1 MTFTPVTLGSGLS
14 GYNYLARTRDV
25 QQALFDQNPLT
36 KREVERAT
44 EGLKNVQTSQ
54 ELMDDRVLLTVAL
67 GAFGLDEDI
76 NNRAFIQRILDSDLE
91 DDRSLANRL
100 SDKRY
105 LAFAESFNF
114 NGAEGPQLP
123 DRRGRDELTLSM
135 EGLKTSDDLLSD
147 RSLLRASLERFG
159 LEDNLQN
166 TYFLKEVLDSDL
178 SDPTSFANSFGDD
191 RLVEFA
197 QAFDFQQKE
206 IERDQSKSRVEEI
219 SKIFSTALP
228 DIETTEDLLAQP
240 ELLEEALSI
249 FGLDDIYTE
258 DFLRDVLNSDLFET
272 GSFANTQ
279 SDERFAAF
287 SAAFNF
293 TTPVRDDVGNVF
305 LDDAGDI
312 VFKTGNIEVFLD
324 EVSSQGDLPASA
336 EDLLANRPLREAT
349 FDLLGIPKTTAAR
362 NLAQRVFDSD
372 PNDPISF
379 AEVFPDPRYS
389 ALSDLFTFE
398 PEETTR
404 TYPEG
409 FVDQVVRNYL
419 DRQFEIRVGDVDP
432 DMRVALS
439 LDRELNQVVRNS
451 PSNDAQWFSIMASPP
466 LRQVFE
472 SAFRLPSGFGSID
485 IDQQLSVL
493 KDRSEQFFGTSEV
506 QDFIV
511 PETMDTLR
519 QNYLVAR
526 STQTFGGSSGAN
538 IASIIL
544 SSF

>member
-1 MTFTPVTLGSGLS
+1 MTFTPVTLGTGLS

-159 LEDNLQN
+159 LQDNLQN

-206 IERDQSKSRVEEI
+206 FERDQSKSRVEEI

-279 SDERFAAF
+279 TDERFAAF

-293 TTPVRDDVGNVF
+293 TTPLRDDVGNVF

-324 EVSSQGDLPASA
+324 EVSSQSDLPASA

-493 KDRSEQFFGTSEV
+493 KDRSQQFFGTSEV